1 MAAQAKQNMQARGM
15 MKTIKDFPIQESWFA
30 EQAKDRVA
38 LGLLVSKIIETYSIK
53 ADAADVRAFVEK
65 MSQAYEKPDEIV
77 KWYYS
82 DPQRLRSVENYVIED
97 NVIKHITNLAEVKE
111 IDIEFEKLMQANPL
125 FGNI

>member
-1 MAAQAKQNMQARGM
+1 
-15 MKTIKDFPIQESWFA
+15 
-30 EQAKDRVA
+30 
-38 LGLLVSKIIETYSIK
+38 
-53 ADAADVRAFVEK
+53 
-65 MSQAYEKPDEIV
+65 MSQSYEKPAEIV